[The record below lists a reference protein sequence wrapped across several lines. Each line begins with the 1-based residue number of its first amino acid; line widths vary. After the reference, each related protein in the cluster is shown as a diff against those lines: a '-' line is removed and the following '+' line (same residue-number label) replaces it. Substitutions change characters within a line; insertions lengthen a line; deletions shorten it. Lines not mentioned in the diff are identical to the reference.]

1 MRSARHIL
9 IVNGRKVQQPVFIIG
24 APHSGTHLLARALK
38 RADGVHLTIG
48 QSSVLRVIYAFARRP
63 SIHDGR
69 GEAAASVLRDAF
81 GQGWRI
87 TAHGC
92 LECVPECREA
102 AGLGTGTGPCAT
114 ERGLQLYGDAS
125 PDLAYCAE
133 ALTDAFP
140 DARIVQFIR
149 DGRDVVACMLRD
161 PAILSWFK
169 PSFANLDTE
178 FPNPFFGVETEE
190 DRDGWRGP
198 VDGRQVR
205 DALAGGG
212 PAGRPAA
219 AQPARGA
226 AHHGALRDADRAA
239 RRDRVGDFRVRR
251 HGAAGRRRCAKLRD
265 APSITAGGWR
275 RALSP
280 DQAADVEKV
289 AGEELRRVGYAL
301 IQRPRKPTAS
311 GGPKVRPPASRAL
324 AARRVTVLSAST
336 TRRLRRSAR
345 YRPSEPGLVPGEWP
359 MCRRVTAA
367 GRGAQR
373 GVRGVV
379 PPG

>member
-63 SIHDGR
+63 SIYDGR

-102 AGLGTGTGPCAT
+102 AGLGTSTGPCAT
-114 ERGLQLYGDAS
+114 ERGLQRYGDAS
-125 PDLAYCAE
+125 PDLAYCAG

-161 PAILSWFK
+161 PAVLSWFK
-169 PSFANLDTE
+169 PSFANIDSE
-178 FPNPFFGVETEE
+178 FPNPFFGVETEA
-190 DRDGWRGP
+190 DRDIWPGLSLAAKSALRWRGA
-198 VDGRQVR
+198 VRQAARLRRSLPAEQLITVR
-205 DALAGGG
+205 YETLIE
-212 PAGRPAA
+212 RPGATAA
-219 AQPARGA
+219 AISRFVGVPLTPAQL
-226 AHHGALRDADRAA
+226 HEL
-239 RRDRVGDFRVRR
+239 
-251 HGAAGRRRCAKLRD
+251 KD
-265 APSITAGGWR
+265 APSSTAGGWR

-280 DQAADVEKV
+280 DEAADVEKV

-301 IQRPRKPTAS
+301 
-311 GGPKVRPPASRAL
+311 
-324 AARRVTVLSAST
+324 ST
-336 TRRLRRSAR
+336 AR
-345 YRPSEPGLVPGEWP
+345 YRPSEPGQRPG
-359 MCRRVTAA
+359 
-367 GRGAQR
+367 
-373 GVRGVV
+373 
-379 PPG
+379 

>member
-1 MRSARHIL
+1 MSFPTTSVTKDHATRDHRSRTVPAVISQTGSTMRSARHIL

-24 APHSGTHLLARALK
+24 APHSGTHLLARAMK
-38 RADGVHLTIG
+38 RSDGVHLTIG

-87 TAHGC
+87 TPHGC
-92 LECVPECREA
+92 MECVPECREA
-102 AGLGTGTGPCAT
+102 AGITDGIGPCAT

-133 ALTDAFP
+133 ALTSTFP

-169 PSFANLDTE
+169 PSIANIDAE

-190 DRDGWRGP
+190 DRVGWPGLSPAGKCALRWRGAVRQAARLRRSLPAEQLFTVRYETLIERPAATASAISEFVGVSLPAAQMRELRKTPTSVSVGGWRG
-198 VDGRQVR
+198 
-205 DALAGGG
+205 
-212 PAGRPAA
+212 
-219 AQPARGA
+219 
-226 AHHGALRDADRAA
+226 
-239 RRDRVGDFRVRR
+239 
-251 HGAAGRRRCAKLRD
+251 
-265 APSITAGGWR
+265 
-275 RALSP
+275 ALSP
-280 DQAADVEKV
+280 DQAADVEMI

-301 IQRPRKPTAS
+301 SGVRRPASADRPAS
-311 GGPKVRPPASRAL
+311 G
-324 AARRVTVLSAST
+324 
-336 TRRLRRSAR
+336 
-345 YRPSEPGLVPGEWP
+345 
-359 MCRRVTAA
+359 
-367 GRGAQR
+367 
-373 GVRGVV
+373 
-379 PPG
+379 